1 MRNSLILILIFT
13 VAVGKTQMK
22 MYQRKNIPL
31 IDFNS
36 TYQLQNFYLSPG
48 LTYMMPYE
56 IPNIISNSNSE
67 VNAKARLAY
76 IIEAGAYRIFEK
88 GGNIFNYLDYGFSYK
103 KLSGSETI
111 DESKSIFKQRFLGGS
126 FNLNNI
132 WQISDKK
139 FIQTSL
145 GSNIDF
151 KLFEEGTP
159 LPNNTDRLT
168 IAFHLKVGYG
178 FKVKKTLFVI
188 PTMESPF
195 LTLKKWEQG
204 KSTYG
209 IFNSRYRPLIFKV
222 RFIWLKKL
230 GKGKCPEALTSP
242 EDKARY
248 ERNYM
253 Q

>member
-1 MRNSLILILIFT
+1 MRNSLLLILIFN
-13 VAVGKTQMK
+13 GMIGNSQMK

-31 IDFNS
+31 VDFNS

-48 LTYMMPYE
+48 LTYMLPHE

-67 VNAKARLAY
+67 INARGRLAY

-88 GGNIFNYLDYGFSYK
+88 GGNIFNYLDYGLSYK
-103 KLSGSETI
+103 KLSGSEQI
-111 DESKSIFKQRFLGGS
+111 DESKSVFKQRFLTGN

-132 WQISDKK
+132 WQLSDRK
-139 FIQTSL
+139 FIQTSI
-145 GSNIDF
+145 GSNINF

-159 LPNNTDRLT
+159 SPNNIDRLT
-168 IAFHLKVGYG
+168 LGLHLKVGYG
-178 FKVKKTLFVI
+178 FKVKKTLFIV
-188 PTMESPF
+188 PTIESPF

-209 IFNSRYRPLIFKV
+209 IFNSRYRPLIFKL

>member
-1 MRNSLILILIFT
+1 MRNSIILILIFT

-31 IDFNS
+31 VDFNG

-151 KLFEEGTP
+151 KLFEEGNP

-168 IAFHLKVGYG
+168 IAFHLKIGYG

-188 PTMESPF
+188 PTIESPF

>member
-1 MRNSLILILIFT
+1 MRNCLVLIMIIIS
-13 VAVGKTQMK
+13 VIGNSQMK

-31 IDFNS
+31 LDFNG

-48 LTYMMPYE
+48 LTYMLPNT
-56 IPNIISNSNSE
+56 IPNVLTNSNNE
-67 VNAKARLAY
+67 INANGRLAY
-76 IIEAGAYRIFEK
+76 TIDVGAYRIFEK
-88 GGNIFNYLDYGFSYK
+88 GGNIFNYLDYGIGYK
-103 KLSGSETI
+103 KLSGSEQI
-111 DESKSIFKQRFLGGS
+111 NESKSIFKQRFLTGS

-132 WQISDKK
+132 WQLSDRK
-139 FIQTSL
+139 FIQTSI
-145 GSNIDF
+145 GSNLDF
-151 KLFEEGTP
+151 KLYEEGSP
-159 LPNNTDRLT
+159 SPINTDKL
-168 IAFHLKVGYG
+168 ILAFHLKIGYG
-178 FKVKKTLFVI
+178 LKVKKTLFII

-195 LTLKKWEQG
+195 LSLKKWEQG

-222 RFIWLKKL
+222 RFIWLKRL

>member
-31 IDFNS
+31 VDFNG

-151 KLFEEGTP
+151 KLFEEDNP

-248 ERNYM
+248 ERHYM

>member
-31 IDFNS
+31 VDFNG

-195 LTLKKWEQG
+195 LKLKKWEQG

-230 GKGKCPEALTSP
+230 GKGKCPKALTSP

>member
-31 IDFNS
+31 VDFNG
-36 TYQLQNFYLSPG
+36 TYQLQNIYLSPG

-76 IIEAGAYRIFEK
+76 IIEAGAYRIFER

-151 KLFEEGTP
+151 KLFEEDNP

>member
-1 MRNSLILILIFT
+1 MQNFLFLLLIFIST
-13 VAVGKTQMK
+13 FGNAQMK
-22 MYQRKNIPL
+22 IYKRKNIPL
-31 IDFNS
+31 VDFNG

-48 LTYMMPYE
+48 LTYMFSQE
-56 IPNIISNSNSE
+56 IPNILTNSNSE
-67 VNAKARLAY
+67 INAKGRLAFL
-76 IIEAGAYRIFEK
+76 IEAGAYRIFER

-103 KLSGSETI
+103 KLSGSEQI
-111 DESKSIFKQRFLGGS
+111 NESKSIFKQRFLTGS

-132 WQISDKK
+132 WQLSDRK
-139 FIQTSL
+139 FIQTSI
-145 GSNIDF
+145 GSNINF
-151 KLFEEGTP
+151 KLFEEGSP
-159 LPNNTDRLT
+159 SPNNTDKLT
-168 IAFHLKVGYG
+168 LAFHLKFGYG
-178 FKVKKTLFVI
+178 FKIKKNLFLI

-204 KSTYG
+204 KSSYG

-222 RFIWLKKL
+222 RFIWLKKS

-242 EDKARY
+242 EDKSRY

>member
-1 MRNSLILILIFT
+1 
-13 VAVGKTQMK
+13 MK
-22 MYQRKNIPL
+22 IYKRKNIPL
-31 IDFNS
+31 VDFNG

-48 LTYMMPYE
+48 LTYMFSQE
-56 IPNIISNSNSE
+56 IPNILTNSNSE
-67 VNAKARLAY
+67 INAKGRLAFL
-76 IIEAGAYRIFEK
+76 IEAGAYRIFEK

-103 KLSGSETI
+103 KLSGSEQI
-111 DESKSIFKQRFLGGS
+111 NESKSIFKQRFLTGS

-132 WQISDKK
+132 WQLSDRK
-139 FIQTSL
+139 FIQTSI
-145 GSNIDF
+145 GSNINF
-151 KLFEEGTP
+151 KLFEEGSP
-159 LPNNTDRLT
+159 SPNNTDKLT
-168 IAFHLKVGYG
+168 LAFHLKFGYG
-178 FKVKKTLFVI
+178 FKIKKNLFLI

-204 KSTYG
+204 KSSYG

-222 RFIWLKKL
+222 RFIWLKKS

-242 EDKARY
+242 EDKSRY

>member
-1 MRNSLILILIFT
+1 MRNSLFLILISISAIGNSQT
-13 VAVGKTQMK
+13 K

-31 IDFNS
+31 VDFNG

-48 LTYMMPYE
+48 LTYMFPYE
-56 IPNIISNSNSE
+56 IPNILTNSNSE
-67 VNAKARLAY
+67 INAKGRLAY

-88 GGNIFNYLDYGFSYK
+88 GGNIFNYLDYGIGYK
-103 KLSGSETI
+103 KLSGSEQI
-111 DESKSIFKQRFLGGS
+111 NENKSIFKQRFLTGS

-132 WQISDKK
+132 WQLSDRK
-139 FIQTSL
+139 FIQTSI
-145 GSNIDF
+145 GSNMDF
-151 KLFEEGTP
+151 KLFEEGSRS
-159 LPNNTDRLT
+159 PNNTDKLT
-168 IAFHLKVGYG
+168 LAFHLKVGYG

>member
-31 IDFNS
+31 IDFNG

-48 LTYMMPYE
+48 FTYMMPYE

-76 IIEAGAYRIFEK
+76 IIEAGAYRIFKK

-151 KLFEEGTP
+151 KLFEEDNP

>member
-31 IDFNS
+31 VDFNG

>member
-31 IDFNS
+31 VDFNG

-145 GSNIDF
+145 GSDIDF

-159 LPNNTDRLT
+159 LPNNTDILT

>member
-1 MRNSLILILIFT
+1 MRNSLILILIFI
-13 VAVGKTQMK
+13 VAVGKAQMK

-31 IDFNS
+31 VDFNG

-76 IIEAGAYRIFEK
+76 IIEAGAYRIFKK

>member
-1 MRNSLILILIFT
+1 MQNFLFLLLIFIST
-13 VAVGKTQMK
+13 FGNAQMK
-22 MYQRKNIPL
+22 IYKRKNIPL
-31 IDFNS
+31 VDFNG

-48 LTYMMPYE
+48 LTYMFSQE
-56 IPNIISNSNSE
+56 IPNILTNSNSE
-67 VNAKARLAY
+67 INAKGRLAFL
-76 IIEAGAYRIFEK
+76 IEAGAYRIFEK

-103 KLSGSETI
+103 KLSGSEQI
-111 DESKSIFKQRFLGGS
+111 NESKSIFKQRFLTGS

-132 WQISDKK
+132 WQLSDRK
-139 FIQTSL
+139 FIQTSI
-145 GSNIDF
+145 GSNINF
-151 KLFEEGTP
+151 KLFEEGSP
-159 LPNNTDRLT
+159 SPNNTDKLT
-168 IAFHLKVGYG
+168 LAFHLKFGYG
-178 FKVKKTLFVI
+178 FKIKKNLFLI

-204 KSTYG
+204 KSSYG

-222 RFIWLKKL
+222 RFIWLKKS

-242 EDKARY
+242 EDKSRY

>member
-1 MRNSLILILIFT
+1 MQNFLFLLLIFIST
-13 VAVGKTQMK
+13 FGNAQMK
-22 MYQRKNIPL
+22 IYKRKNIPL
-31 IDFNS
+31 VDFNG

-48 LTYMMPYE
+48 LTYMFSQE
-56 IPNIISNSNSE
+56 IPNILTNSNSE
-67 VNAKARLAY
+67 ITAKGRLAFL
-76 IIEAGAYRIFEK
+76 IEAGAYRIFEK

-103 KLSGSETI
+103 KLSGSEQI
-111 DESKSIFKQRFLGGS
+111 NESKSIFKQRFLTGS

-132 WQISDKK
+132 WQLSDRK
-139 FIQTSL
+139 FIQTSI
-145 GSNIDF
+145 GSNINF
-151 KLFEEGTP
+151 KLFEEGSP
-159 LPNNTDRLT
+159 SPNNTDKLT
-168 IAFHLKVGYG
+168 LAFHLKFGYG
-178 FKVKKTLFVI
+178 FKIKKNLFLI

-204 KSTYG
+204 KSSYG

-222 RFIWLKKL
+222 RFIWLKKS

-242 EDKARY
+242 EDKSRY

>member
-31 IDFNS
+31 VDFNG

-151 KLFEEGTP
+151 KLFEEDNP

>member
-1 MRNSLILILIFT
+1 M
-13 VAVGKTQMK
+13 
-22 MYQRKNIPL
+22 
-31 IDFNS
+31 
-36 TYQLQNFYLSPG
+36 
-48 LTYMMPYE
+48 
-56 IPNIISNSNSE
+56 
-67 VNAKARLAY
+67 
-76 IIEAGAYRIFEK
+76 
-88 GGNIFNYLDYGFSYK
+88 
-103 KLSGSETI
+103 
-111 DESKSIFKQRFLGGS
+111 GGS

-168 IAFHLKVGYG
+168 MAFHLKVGYG

>member
-1 MRNSLILILIFT
+1 
-13 VAVGKTQMK
+13 MK

-31 IDFNS
+31 VDFNG

-48 LTYMMPYE
+48 LTYMFSHE
-56 IPNIISNSNSE
+56 IPNILTNSNGE
-67 VNAKARLAY
+67 INAKGRLAY
-76 IIEAGAYRIFEK
+76 MIEAGAYRIFEK
-88 GGNIFNYLDYGFSYK
+88 GGNIFNYLDYGISYK
-103 KLSGSETI
+103 KLSGSEQI
-111 DESKSIFKQRFLGGS
+111 NENKSIFKQRFLTGS

-132 WQISDKK
+132 WQLSDRK
-139 FIQTSL
+139 FIQTSI
-145 GSNIDF
+145 GSNINF
-151 KLFEEGTP
+151 KLFEEGSP
-159 LPNNTDRLT
+159 SPNNTDKLNL
-168 IAFHLKVGYG
+168 AFHLKVGYG
-178 FKVKKTLFVI
+178 YKVKKTSFIILTI
-188 PTMESPF
+188 ESPF
-195 LTLKKWEQG
+195 LTLKNWEQG

>member
-31 IDFNS
+31 VDFNG
-36 TYQLQNFYLSPG
+36 TYQLQNIYLSPG

-151 KLFEEGTP
+151 KLFEEDNP

>member
-31 IDFNS
+31 VDFNG

-145 GSNIDF
+145 GSDIDF

>member
-1 MRNSLILILIFT
+1 MQKPLFLILMFISVI
-13 VAVGKTQMK
+13 GNSQMK

-31 IDFNS
+31 VDFNG

-48 LTYMMPYE
+48 LTYMLPYE
-56 IPNIISNSNSE
+56 IPNILTNSNSE
-67 VNAKARLAY
+67 INAKGRLAY

-88 GGNIFNYLDYGFSYK
+88 GGNIFNYLDYGIGYK
-103 KLSGSETI
+103 NLSGSEQI
-111 DESKSIFKQRFLGGS
+111 NENKSIFKQRFLTGS

-132 WQISDKK
+132 WQLSDRK
-139 FIQTSL
+139 FIQTSI
-145 GSNIDF
+145 GSNMDF
-151 KLFEEGTP
+151 KLFEEGSP
-159 LPNNTDRLT
+159 SPNNTDKLT
-168 IAFHLKVGYG
+168 LAFHLKVGYG
-178 FKVKKTLFVI
+178 LKVKKTLFVI

>member
-31 IDFNS
+31 IDFNG

>member
-31 IDFNS
+31 VDFNG

-230 GKGKCPEALTSP
+230 GKGKCPKALTSP

>member
-1 MRNSLILILIFT
+1 MRNSIILILIFT

-31 IDFNS
+31 VDFNG

-67 VNAKARLAY
+67 VNAKGRLAY

-151 KLFEEGTP
+151 KLFEEGNP

-168 IAFHLKVGYG
+168 IAFHLKIGYG

-188 PTMESPF
+188 PTIESPF

>member
-31 IDFNS
+31 VDFNG

-145 GSNIDF
+145 GSDIDF

-159 LPNNTDRLT
+159 LPNNTGRLT

>member
-1 MRNSLILILIFT
+1 MRNSLILILIFN

-31 IDFNS
+31 VDFNG
-36 TYQLQNFYLSPG
+36 TYQLQNIYLSPG

>member
-31 IDFNS
+31 IDFNG

-151 KLFEEGTP
+151 KLFEEDNP

>member
-1 MRNSLILILIFT
+1 MRNSLFLILIFT
-13 VAVGKTQMK
+13 STFGNSQMRIYK
-22 MYQRKNIPL
+22 RKNIPL
-31 IDFNS
+31 VDFNG

-48 LTYMMPYE
+48 LTYMFPNE
-56 IPNIISNSNSE
+56 IPNILTSSNSE
-67 VNAKARLAY
+67 INAKGRLAY

-103 KLSGSETI
+103 KLSGSEQI
-111 DESKSIFKQRFLGGS
+111 NESKSIFKQRFLTGS

-132 WQISDKK
+132 WQLSDRK
-139 FIQTSL
+139 FIQTSI
-145 GSNIDF
+145 GSNINF
-151 KLFEEGTP
+151 KLFEEGSP
-159 LPNNTDRLT
+159 SPNNTDKLT
-168 IAFHLKVGYG
+168 LAFHLKFGYG
-178 FKVKKTLFVI
+178 FKIKKTLFVI

-204 KSTYG
+204 KSSYG

-222 RFIWLKKL
+222 RLIWLKKP

>member
-31 IDFNS
+31 VDFNG

-56 IPNIISNSNSE
+56 IPNIISNSNIE

>member
-31 IDFNS
+31 IDFNG
-36 TYQLQNFYLSPG
+36 TYQLQNIYLSPG

-151 KLFEEGTP
+151 KLFEEATP

>member
-1 MRNSLILILIFT
+1 MRNSLILILIFI
-13 VAVGKTQMK
+13 VAVGKAQMK

-31 IDFNS
+31 VDFNG

-56 IPNIISNSNSE
+56 IPNIISNSNIE

-151 KLFEEGTP
+151 KLFEEDNP

>member
-1 MRNSLILILIFT
+1 MQNFLFLLLIFIST
-13 VAVGKTQMK
+13 FGNAQMTIYK
-22 MYQRKNIPL
+22 RKNIPL
-31 IDFNS
+31 VDFNG

-48 LTYMMPYE
+48 LTYMFSQE
-56 IPNIISNSNSE
+56 IPNILTNSNSE
-67 VNAKARLAY
+67 INAKGRLAFL
-76 IIEAGAYRIFEK
+76 IEAGAYRIFEK

-103 KLSGSETI
+103 KLSGSEQI
-111 DESKSIFKQRFLGGS
+111 NESKSIFKQRFLTGS

-132 WQISDKK
+132 WQLSDRK
-139 FIQTSL
+139 FIQTSI
-145 GSNIDF
+145 GSNINF
-151 KLFEEGTP
+151 KLFEEGSP
-159 LPNNTDRLT
+159 SPNNTDKLT
-168 IAFHLKVGYG
+168 LAFHLKFGYG
-178 FKVKKTLFVI
+178 FKIKKNLFLI

-204 KSTYG
+204 KSSYG

-222 RFIWLKKL
+222 RFIWLKKS

-242 EDKARY
+242 EDKSRY